1 LELALTFA
9 GKAPA
14 TEPVVSFG
22 LANMWFY
29 ALKRT
34 GLAVVIVAVAVLLLF
49 SLLHMIPGD
58 PISIAL
64 GPRATPE
71 IIERYTEKMHLND
84 PIVVQF
90 FIFLKNAATGDL
102 GVDVF
107 SERSVAL
114 IVGEQLPY
122 TLILAVV
129 GLGWAVLLGIPL
141 GCVSAIRPNSLLDR
155 ITGLLSVGTIA
166 VPSFLVSIWALLI
179 FAIHLKWLPVIGAGE
194 SGDIMDQIHH
204 LILPAFAVG
213 LGWVG
218 YLARLVRAS
227 MLEVMGENYIRAA
240 RSFGLS
246 QRTVIYRYALKVA
259 ILPTITLIGIGFG
272 NLLAGAVYAE
282 IIFARPGIGKLI
294 YDMVMS
300 RNFPVIQGA
309 VLITTA
315 LYVVITLFADLMVAW
330 MDPRVRESLL

>member
-1 LELALTFA
+1 
-9 GKAPA
+9 
-14 TEPVVSFG
+14 
-22 LANMWFY
+22 MWFY

-34 GLAVVIVAVAVLLLF
+34 GLAIIIVTVAVLLLF

-71 IIERYTEKMHLND
+71 IIERYSEKMHLND

-102 GVDVF
+102 GLDVF

-141 GCVSAIRPNSLLDR
+141 GCMSAVRPNSLLDR

-240 RSFGLS
+240 RSFGLP

-282 IIFARPGIGKLI
+282 IIFARPGVGKLI

-309 VLITTA
+309 VLITTV
-315 LYVVITLFADLMVAW
+315 LYVLITLFADLMVAW

>member
-1 LELALTFA
+1 
-9 GKAPA
+9 
-14 TEPVVSFG
+14 
-22 LANMWFY
+22 MWFY

-34 GLAVVIVAVAVLLLF
+34 GLAIIIVTVAVLLLF

-71 IIERYTEKMHLND
+71 IIERYSEKMHLND

-102 GVDVF
+102 GLDVF

-141 GCVSAIRPNSLLDR
+141 GCISAVRPNSLLDR

-240 RSFGLS
+240 RSFGLP

-282 IIFARPGIGKLI
+282 IIFARPGVGKLI

-309 VLITTA
+309 VLITTV
-315 LYVVITLFADLMVAW
+315 LYVLITLFADLMVAW